1 MYNLS
6 YIINHAATIFHWQ
19 LIFLLFSFQIDFVGH
34 LLFQFLC
41 QHSLLLRSDAMDRSE
56 TWMAL
61 ASLGRYDGRRID
73 ERSRQ
78 HLFRTSLSI
87 TLHSYVI
94 SFIDWLIPSFWFDW
108 DRLKLRCWSG
118 HSFLKWQNR
127 KFTPSCG
134 RICHPSRFDYRL
146 YTISSYIL
154 FVFVFWKLQ
163 DLYWRRT
170 SVLESALHS

>member
-1 MYNLS
+1 
-6 YIINHAATIFHWQ
+6 
-19 LIFLLFSFQIDFVGH
+19 
-34 LLFQFLC
+34 
-41 QHSLLLRSDAMDRSE
+41 MDRSE

-87 TLHSYVI
+87 TLYSYVI

-134 RICHPSRFDYRL
+134 RICHHSRFDYRL

-163 DLYWRRT
+163 LANT
-170 SVLESALHS
+170 TALKYQTAVSNRSEHRIDGNFCPANNIVEKTKMLSFFLCHN